1 MKKLGFGTMRLPYFG
16 NNDKDIDLE
25 QYKKMIDIFM
35 ERGFTYFDT
44 AYMYCSGESERALK
58 KALVER
64 YPRESYT
71 VTTKL
76 TFLTKDLEDAD
87 RIFNDQLEKT
97 GLTYFD
103 YYWLHNVNKNSL
115 ERIFDKCD
123 CWSWLINKKEEG
135 LVKHIGFSFHD
146 NAELLDELLTK
157 HPEIEFVQLQLNYLD
172 WESDNV
178 QSHKCYDV
186 CVKHNKKVIV
196 MEPVK
201 GGDLANVDDKVTEL
215 FKAYDNQASVA
226 SWAVRFAASLD
237 NVYMVLS
244 GMSNIKQVEDNTSY
258 MADFKPLTQEE
269 IDMCFKA
276 AEIIN
281 ESKPI
286 KCTGCSYCTE
296 GCPMSIKIPS
306 WFNFYNKLVNYKEK
320 EIRKN
325 FKNRFLSM
333 NKDLGTL
340 SECLQCGQCES
351 VCPQHLPIIENL
363 KKVDEEIN
371 KVFE

>member
-16 NNDKDIDLE
+16 SSAGDIDLE
-25 QYKKMIDIFM
+25 QYKKMIDVFM

-44 AYMYCSGESERALK
+44 AYMYCEGKSESALK
-58 KALVER
+58 EALVDR
-64 YPRESYT
+64 YPRDSYT

-76 TFLTKDLEDAD
+76 TFMAKDLEDSE
-87 RIFNDQLEKT
+87 RIFNDQLAKT

-115 ERIFDKCD
+115 ANLFDKYD
-123 CWSWLINKKEEG
+123 CWSWLIAKKEKG
-135 LVKHIGFSFHD
+135 LVKHIGFSYHD

-157 HPEIEFVQLQLNYLD
+157 HPEIEFVQLQINYLD

-201 GGDLANVDDKVTEL
+201 GGDLANVDDKVAEL
-215 FKAYDNQASVA
+215 FNNYDATKSIA
-226 SWAVRFAASLD
+226 SWAVRFVASLE

-244 GMSNIKQVEDNTSY
+244 GMSTLDQVLDNTSY
-258 MADFKPLTQEE
+258 MENFEPLTNEE
-269 IDMCFKA
+269 VELCFKA
-276 AEIIN
+276 AKIIN
-281 ESKPI
+281 ELKPV

-296 GCPMSIKIPS
+296 GCPMNIDIPS
-306 WFNFYNKLVNYKEK
+306 WFKMYNKLVNYKDK
-320 EIRKN
+320 GSRKMLLE
-325 FKNRFLSM
+325 RFFSF
-333 NKDLGTL
+333 NKDLVKPD
-340 SECLQCGQCES
+340 ECLQCGQCEG
-351 VCPQHLPIIENL
+351 VCPQHLPIVDNLIAVSEEL
-363 KKVDEEIN
+363 KK
-371 KVFE
+371 